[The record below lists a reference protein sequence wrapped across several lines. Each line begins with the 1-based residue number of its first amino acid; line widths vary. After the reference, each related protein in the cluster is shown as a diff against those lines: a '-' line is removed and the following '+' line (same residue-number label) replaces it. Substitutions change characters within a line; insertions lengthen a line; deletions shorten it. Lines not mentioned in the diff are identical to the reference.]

1 MIVVSNTS
9 PILNLSIVKQWDILE
24 QLYQKVLIPDSVS
37 QELWE
42 CEHRNSAK
50 GKLLPILVSEW
61 IERQVVI
68 NQYLV
73 NQLKLELDAGEAEAI
88 ALALE
93 KKSDILLIDER
104 RGRKVASR
112 FGLNYIG
119 TLGILIEAKHK
130 GLITAIKPIVDNLI
144 IEAGFWIKND
154 LYDKFLQV
162 AGE

>member
-1 MIVVSNTS
+1 M
-9 PILNLSIVKQWDILE
+9 
-24 QLYQKVLIPDSVS
+24 
-37 QELWE
+37 
-42 CEHRNSAK
+42 
-50 GKLLPILVSEW
+50 
-61 IERQVVI
+61 
-68 NQYLV
+68 
-73 NQLKLELDAGEAEAI
+73 ELDAGEAEAI

-112 FGLNYIG
+112 FGLHYIG

-154 LYDKFLQV
+154 LYDKVLQV